1 MQPNFRVPV
10 QAYLK
15 KYIVKRFFAGSKG
28 PYKIE
33 EKPLL
38 GKLFMAALIDGRKQD
53 CIDTHLEKT
62 TYIEVILS
70 QDMLHR
76 SPQPKKLQ
84 SLAFFM
90 DKMFKES
97 LIDFILT
104 AQLYGVRPFNSVKDF
119 LQEYGIEEHEY
130 TSDAAYKLWLR
141 WKNKDHEK
149 IVRQK
154 RTKTTS
160 IPSTALLNTNIQRA
174 RPNL

>member
-15 KYIVKRFFAGSKG
+15 KYIIKRFFAGSKG

-38 GKLFMAALIDGRKQD
+38 GKLFMSCIIDGRKQD
-53 CIDTHLEKT
+53 CIDTHLEKNT
-62 TYIEVILS
+62 FIEVILS
-70 QDMLHR
+70 QDMLDR

-84 SLAFFM
+84 SIAFFI

-97 LIDFILT
+97 MIDFILT
-104 AQLYGVRPFNSVKDF
+104 AQIYGVRPFNSVKDF

-130 TSDAAYKLWLR
+130 SSEAAYKLWLR

-149 IVRQK
+149 NVRQK
-154 RTKTTS
+154 RTKL
-160 IPSTALLNTNIQRA
+160 PSVSSVSLLSTNIGSV
-174 RPNL
+174 RPNA